1 MENLI
6 KKNNTTMTTT
16 IKDSIKDTLK
26 ELQTTM
32 IKIVEEMIAQQ
43 MSIIN
48 LDMINTIKALVK
60 CD

>member
-48 LDMINTIKALVK
+48 L
-60 CD
+60 